1 MKPLFN
7 GRKVNLATLLTSLVS
22 ASVILTLLILTISSY
37 YSSKNSLA
45 TTYLSLNYSKAEKM
59 SHSVDSL
66 FISMRK
72 SLETT
77 VDFLEENE
85 GMSDQEIHENLD
97 LLQRS
102 SGYFNSLSWIDE
114 TGVIRAISPNS
125 IGLKGEK
132 IEEGSAKEALD
143 AKQPGLTIPYT
154 GLSNRLIILM
164 SQPIYSKDGTYRGM
178 IGGTIFLQEQNVLNH
193 LLGNDAVEQNG
204 SYYYVVGPAGT
215 LLYHPKSEKIG
226 ENVIENP
233 VVRQL
238 TQGKDGMELIT
249 NTEGIP
255 MLAAYSNVSEAGW
268 GIVQQTPY
276 SFAEDLLVD
285 QFLQMLK
292 NLLLPSLLLLLF
304 SIFIARR
311 LAAPF
316 THLGNLVNGL
326 AEGKAV
332 SQPLKD
338 NLMKPHWNREAD
350 ILTKSVAIAFEIL
363 ERNNQ
368 ELTHSALTDALTGLP
383 NRRKLEEVLEGWSS
397 QNRHFSLLILD
408 IDHFKSINDSF
419 GHQMGDQA
427 LKGLAETLQ
436 TLIRNTDYCF
446 RYGGEEFILLLPDAD
461 RLAAYQVAEKIRKE
475 VELTLLI
482 PGRIVTVSI
491 GISEFPTQTESLEEL
506 FRLADTALYQSK
518 DEGRNRITVSSSGN
532 PF

>member
-7 GRKVNLATLLTSLVS
+7 GQKVNLATLLTSLVS
-22 ASVILTLLILTISSY
+22 ASVILTLLILTLSSY
-37 YSSKNSLA
+37 HSSKDSLA

-66 FISMRK
+66 FISMRNN
-72 SLETT
+72 LETT
-77 VDFLEENE
+77 VNFLEEHE
-85 GMSDQEIHENLD
+85 GMSDQEIHEHLD

-132 IEEGSAKEALD
+132 IAEGPARDALD
-143 AKQPGLTIPYT
+143 AEQPELTVPYM

-164 SQPIYSKDGTYRGM
+164 SQPIYSKDGAYRGM
-178 IGGTIFLQEQNVLNH
+178 LGGTIFLQEQNVLNH

-215 LLYHPKSEKIG
+215 LLFHPKSENIG
-226 ENVIENP
+226 ENVIGNP

-255 MLAAYSNVSEAGW
+255 MLAAYSHVSEAGW

-276 SFAEDLLVD
+276 SFAEDLLID
-285 QFLQMLK
+285 QFLQVLK

-316 THLGNLVNGL
+316 MHLGNLVNGL
-326 AEGKAV
+326 AEGKSV

-368 ELTHSALTDALTGLP
+368 ELTQSALTDALTGLP
-383 NRRKLEEVLEGWSS
+383 NRRKLEEVLEIWSS

-427 LKGLAETLQ
+427 LKGLAEKLQ

-446 RYGGEEFILLLPDAD
+446 RYGGEEFVLLLPDAD
-461 RLAAYQVAEKIRKE
+461 RLAASQVAEKIRKE
-475 VELTLLI
+475 VEQALLV
-482 PGRIVTVSI
+482 PRRTVTVSI

-506 FRLADTALYQSK
+506 FRLADTALYRSK
-518 DEGRNRITVSSSGN
+518 DEGRNRVSISSFN
-532 PF
+532 THS